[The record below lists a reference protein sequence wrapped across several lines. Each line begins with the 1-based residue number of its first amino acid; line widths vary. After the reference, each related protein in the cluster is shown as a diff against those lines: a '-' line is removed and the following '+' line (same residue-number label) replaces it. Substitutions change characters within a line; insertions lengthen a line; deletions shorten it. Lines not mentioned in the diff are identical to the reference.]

1 MKPFN
6 YIQPGRL
13 KEALEHMHLEP
24 KSHVLAD
31 KYDDLVQSFTV
42 KEGILKSFAIYQ
54 SGLKL

>member
-13 KEALEHMHLEP
+13 KEAFEHMHLEP

-31 KYDDLVQSFTV
+31 KYDDLVQSF
-42 KEGILKSFAIYQ
+42 K
-54 SGLKL
+54 